1 VKRETVYVDGVAMV
15 RLLGPNDRLLRTIE
29 AQHPL
34 VEVHVRGNEVTLEG
48 PDDDVRAARSLVD
61 ELVSLIRDDV
71 ELSASDVTEAAR
83 IIADDSGARASD
95 VLGQVI
101 LTSRGK
107 IIRPKTMGQRAYVD
121 AIDEHT
127 VVFGIGPA

>member
-1 VKRETVYVDGVAMV
+1 MV
-15 RLLGPNDRLLRTIE
+15 RLLGPHDRLLRTIE

-48 PDDDVRAARSLVD
+48 PDDDVRAARSLVE
-61 ELVSLIRDDV
+61 ELIALIRDDL
-71 ELSASDVTEAAR
+71 ELGPSDVTESAR
-83 IIADDSGARASD
+83 ILASDSGNRPTD

-107 IIRPKTMGQRAYVD
+107 SIRPKTTGQRAYVD
-121 AIDEHT
+121 AIDEST
-127 VVFGIGPA
+127 VVFGIGPAGTG